1 MSKVLHIKD
10 GYFKLP
16 DTFDGK
22 LGCGITLLGIYLQ
35 KQELETDA
43 VNKQYDESDVLDFL
57 KDDDLRCLLSCS
69 IYEQKR

>member
-16 DTFDGK
+16 DISNGK

-43 VNKQYDESDVLDFL
+43 VNKQYDEINVSDFL
-57 KDDDLRCLLSCS
+57 EDDDLRCLLSCS
-69 IYEQKR
+69 IYEIK